1 MKTDAYIRFN
11 KDYGKRA
18 VSRFTFRK
26 GAQGRDFDSNE
37 NHLKDDDEQEEH
49 TDIEN
54 TDKEEETTQFF
65 LCGTKRKRKN
75 EEKKKT

>member
-18 VSRFTFRK
+18 VSRFTFHK
-26 GAQGRDFDSNE
+26 GAQGRVFDSNE
-37 NHLKDDDEQEEH
+37 NHLKDDEQEQH

-54 TDKEEETTQFF
+54 NVKEEETTQLFI
-65 LCGTKRKRKN
+65 CGTKRKRKN